1 MREKGMESNL
11 KKINESLFFTL
22 TCDEVG
28 TYVSLVD
35 SNGDIVEDID
45 GYEISD
51 ENDLKIIDLIQEIK
65 EDSFFSGWDNEKNE
79 LYIDEN
85 IEILDYLKDS
95 KKVVTGDMKPVN
107 WILSGNKIV
116 LKINFVEDDFDLC
129 EGKLLL
135 NGEKEFTIVSDNYVL
150 SEGTMYWIDIPKDT
164 IHILKEME
172 SKFSKSELEKY
183 LTLASSFGSGI
194 EIECLDYEIIEN
206 GNLKPVQELIIEKI
220 SQDNSLYLKIGAS
233 ISTIDYEFLKAH
245 SLERALV
252 IKDDLKKVEITE
264 VEPTYLDETVE
275 EIVKTIV
282 KHQKNL
288 KIKSSF
294 YVDENFI
301 ILQEK
306 LAREFVTQE
315 LLQLAGKYK
324 VVGTDNLKKYS
335 VKAVKPKV
343 VGNFKHG
350 IDFLEGDVH
359 LEIEGEKFSIVDV
372 LNSFKKDSYIV
383 LSDGTNALINRK
395 YMEKL
400 ERVFK
405 DNGKSNVKISFFD
418 LPIIDDLIEDKVLAN
433 EIKKTKSFY
442 RGINQIENY
451 SAPMPYINATL
462 REYQEY
468 GYKWLRY
475 LMDNSLGG
483 CLADDMGLGKT
494 LQAITLI
501 TSLHLVPERKT
512 LIIMPKSLIYNWES
526 EIRKFSPGLK
536 CGIYYG
542 NFRDKG
548 IFNDVEVIITTYGT
562 VRNDIEFLKEMKFD
576 LIVLDESQ
584 NIKNVNAQTTKAVML
599 LDSKYRLALS
609 GTPIENNLGELYS
622 LFRFLN
628 PSMFGTLDE
637 FNYHYANPIQK
648 ENDKEAIEELKKK
661 IYPFIL
667 RRVKKE
673 VLKDLPDKIEK
684 TLFIGMNP
692 EQKRLYEER
701 RAYYYGMINSQIKTQ
716 GLGKTQ
722 FYILQALN
730 ELRQLTSCPEMKNP
744 NILSSKREVLINNV
758 QDAVENGHKVLIF
771 TNYIK
776 SIESI
781 TSDLKKRGIKYLE
794 MTGATKDRQGLV
806 NLFQKDKKYKVFVMT
821 LKTGGVGLNL
831 TAADTIFIY
840 DPWWNKTVEN
850 QAVDRAYR
858 LGQDRT
864 VFSYKLILKD
874 TIEEKILKLQESK
887 SQLLDNLISDE
898 GATLKTLTEKDIEFI
913 LGE

>member
-1 MREKGMESNL
+1 MESNL
-11 KKINESLFFTL
+11 EKKEQSLFFTL

-35 SNGDIVEDID
+35 NNGEVVEDTTD
-45 GYEISD
+45 FEIND
-51 ENDLKIIDLIQEIK
+51 ENDLSIIDLIKEIK

-85 IEILDYLKDS
+85 IEILDYLKNS
-95 KKVVTGDMKPVN
+95 KKVVTGDMKPIN
-107 WILSGNKIV
+107 WFLSGNKIV
-116 LKINFVEDDFDLC
+116 LKINFVEEDSELC

-135 NGEKEFTIVSDNYVL
+135 NGEKEFTVVSDNYVL
-150 SEGTMYWIDIPKDT
+150 SDDSMYWIDIPKDT

-172 SKFSKSELEKY
+172 SKFTRTELEKY
-183 LTLASSFGSGI
+183 LSLAFSFGSGI
-194 EIECLDYEIIEN
+194 EIECLDYEMVDE
-206 GNLKPVQELIIEKI
+206 GNMKPVQELIIEKI

-245 SLERALV
+245 TLEKALV
-252 IKDDLKKVEITE
+252 IKDDLKRVEITK
-264 VEPTYLDETVE
+264 VEPAYLDETVE

-451 SAPMPYINATL
+451 NAEMPLINARL

-475 LMDNSLGG
+475 LMDNNLGG

-501 TSLHLVPERKT
+501 TSLHTVPGRKS

-526 EIRKFSPGLK
+526 EIRKFSPTLK

-542 NFRDKG
+542 NFRDKT
-548 IFNDVEVIITTYGT
+548 IFNDVEAIITTYGT
-562 VRNDIEFLKEMKFD
+562 VRNDIEYLKEMKFD

-599 LDSKYRLALS
+599 LDAKYRLALS

-701 RAYYYGMINSQIKTQ
+701 RAYYYGMINSQIKSQ

-781 TSDLKKRGIKYLE
+781 TADLRKRGIKYLE

>member
-1 MREKGMESNL
+1 MVSNL
-11 KKINESLFFTL
+11 EKLNNTVYFMLS
-22 TCDEVG
+22 CDEVG

-35 SNGDIVEDID
+35 MYGEIVEDAD
-45 GYEISD
+45 QYEIID
-51 ENDLKIIDLIQEIK
+51 ENDLKIINLIKEIK
-65 EDSFFSGWDNEKNE
+65 EDSFFSGWETEKNE

-85 IEILDYLKDS
+85 IEILDYLKKS
-95 KKVVTGDMKPVN
+95 KNFVTGEMEPIEWV
-107 WILSGNKIV
+107 LSGNKIV
-116 LKINFVEDDFDLC
+116 LKIDLVEDEDDLC
-129 EGKLLL
+129 QGKLFL
-135 NGEKEFTIVSDNYVL
+135 NEKEEFIIISDNYVL
-150 SEGTMYWIDIPKDT
+150 KDNKIYWLDLSKDT

-172 SKFSKSELEKY
+172 SKFAKLELEKY
-183 LTLASSFGSGI
+183 LTLAYSFGNGV
-194 EIECLDYEIIEN
+194 EIECFDYEVVLE
-206 GNLKPVQELIIEKI
+206 GNLEPVQEIIIEKI
-220 SQDNSLYLKIGAS
+220 SQDNSLYLKIGVVL
-233 ISTIDYEFLKAH
+233 STISYEFLKTH
-245 SLERALV
+245 SIEKV
-252 IKDDLKKVEITE
+252 IVVKDDLKRIE
-264 VEPTYLDETVE
+264 VTNVNPIYLDDTVE
-275 EIVKTIV
+275 EILKIIV

-301 ILQEK
+301 ILQER

-350 IDFLEGDVH
+350 IDFLEGNVH

-433 EIKKTKSFY
+433 EIKKTRSFY
-442 RGINQIENY
+442 RGINQIESY
-451 SAPMPYINATL
+451 DAPLPMINATL

-468 GYKWLRY
+468 GYKWLSY
-475 LMDNSLGG
+475 LMDNNLGG

-494 LQAITLI
+494 LQAIALI
-501 TSLHLVPERKT
+501 TSLHKVQGRKS

-526 EIRKFSPGLK
+526 EIKKFSPSLK

-542 NFRDKG
+542 NFRDRA
-548 IFNDVEVIITTYGT
+548 IFDEVEAIITTYGT
-562 VRNDIEFLKEMKFD
+562 IRNDVEYLKEMKFD

-599 LDSKYRLALS
+599 LEAKHRLALS

-628 PSMFGTLDE
+628 PSMFGTIDE

-692 EQKRLYEER
+692 EQKKLYEER
-701 RAYYYGMINSQIKTQ
+701 RTYYYGMINSQIKTQ

-744 NILSSKREVLINNV
+744 NVISSKREVLINNV

-806 NLFQKDKKYKVFVMT
+806 DLFQKDSRYKVFVMT

>member
-1 MREKGMESNL
+1 MESNL

-35 SNGDIVEDID
+35 SNGDIVEDTD

-821 LKTGGVGLNL
+821 LKTGGIGLNL

>member
-1 MREKGMESNL
+1 MESNL

-35 SNGDIVEDID
+35 SNGDIVEDTD

>member
-1 MREKGMESNL
+1 MESNL

-35 SNGDIVEDID
+35 SNGDIVEDTD

-864 VFSYKLILKD
+864 VFSYKLILTD

>member
-1 MREKGMESNL
+1 MESNL

-35 SNGDIVEDID
+35 INGDIVENID

-85 IEILDYLKDS
+85 IEILDYLKNS
-95 KKVVTGDMKPVN
+95 KKVVTGDMKPVK

-116 LKINFVEDDFDLC
+116 LKINFVEEDFDLC

-135 NGEKEFTIVSDNYVL
+135 NGEKEFIIVSDNYVL
-150 SEGTMYWIDIPKDT
+150 SDGEMYWIDIPKDT

-172 SKFSKSELEKY
+172 SKFSKPELEKY
-183 LTLASSFGSGI
+183 LTLALSFGNGI
-194 EIECLDYEIIEN
+194 EIECLDYEIVED

-245 SLERALV
+245 NLSKALV

-451 SAPMPYINATL
+451 SAPMPSINATL

-501 TSLHLVPERKT
+501 TSLHLVPKRKT

-526 EIRKFSPGLK
+526 EIRKFSPSLK

-562 VRNDIEFLKEMKFD
+562 VRNDIEFLKDMKFD

-599 LDSKYRLALS
+599 LNSKYRLALS

-781 TSDLKKRGIKYLE
+781 TSDLRKRGIKYLE